1 MKRKGAVQM
10 AATWQRSVRRTW
22 KEEGNGKEGKRGRG
36 EKEKRGRGEEGEE
49 VAHRKATSKR
59 DAANEVRRRG

>member
-10 AATWQRSVRRTW
+10 AATCQRSVRRTG
-22 KEEGNGKEGKRGRG
+22 KEEGKGKEEEG
-36 EKEKRGRGEEGEE
+36 KRGRGEEGEE

-59 DAANEVRRRG
+59 GAANEVRRRG